1 MYLLGDGIKQDY
13 SQAQKWFLAAAN
25 QGESNAQFHLGK
37 IYKDGLGVD
46 KNLSLARTWFEK
58 SAEAGNSYAAQE
70 LSKMN

>member
-13 SQAQKWFLAAAN
+13 PQAQKWFLAAAN

-46 KNLSLARTWFEK
+46 KNLSLARTWLK
-58 SAEAGNSYAAQE
+58 SLLKQE
-70 LSKMN
+70 THMQLKNYPR